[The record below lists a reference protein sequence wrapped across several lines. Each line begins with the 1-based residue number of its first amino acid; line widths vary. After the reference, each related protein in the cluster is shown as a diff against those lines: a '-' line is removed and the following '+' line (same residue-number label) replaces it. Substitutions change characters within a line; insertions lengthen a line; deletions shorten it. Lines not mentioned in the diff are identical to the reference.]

1 MLQCLN
7 SITTCPF
14 FFKNSKL
21 ADDMMKKLKNE
32 KKKFKKKNFLDY
44 FVRLLQFCVVLV
56 IYFVLSLRY
65 DGNDA
70 DLSTTITVLFSV
82 LTEHA
87 A

>member
-1 MLQCLN
+1 
-7 SITTCPF
+7 
-14 FFKNSKL
+14 
-21 ADDMMKKLKNE
+21 MKKLKKMKKKMNLK
-32 KKKFKKKNFLDY
+32 KKKFDY

-56 IYFVLSLRY
+56 ICFVLSLRY